1 VTLRRL
7 VAIVGP
13 TAAGKSALALE
24 LAEALGGEIVNAD
37 SRQVY
42 RGMDIGTAKPSPA
55 ERARVPHHLFDIAGP
70 DEGYSLALFQRDAR
84 AALHEIWARGAFPWL
99 VGGTGQYV
107 WGLLEAWNVPEVAPN
122 EALRAR
128 LADFVE
134 KEGPASLHEMLREL
148 DPVSAGRIEPN
159 NVRRVIRA
167 IEVTRLTGQPFSEW
181 QVHGDPGFEF
191 HVLGVDLPNET
202 LHPRIDARVLEMFD
216 AGFVD
221 EVRELL
227 ARGVAPTAPA
237 MSSIGY
243 SQVVRHLAGQC
254 TLADAI
260 AETQRATR
268 QLARRQRQWF
278 RHGDSRITWVNDP
291 VQARAAVQEFVR
303 SAVAG

>member
-1 VTLRRL
+1 MTLPRL

-24 LAEALGGEIVNAD
+24 LAEALGGEVVNAD

-42 RGMDIGTAKPSPA
+42 RGMDIGTAKPSTA
-55 ERARVPHHLFDIAGP
+55 DRARVPHHLFDIAGP
-70 DEGYSLALFQRDAR
+70 AEGYSLALFQRDAR
-84 AALHEIWARGAFPWL
+84 AALHEIWTRGALPWL

-107 WGLLEAWNVPEVAPN
+107 WGLLEAWNVPEVAPD
-122 EALRAR
+122 EELRGR
-128 LADFVE
+128 LAAYADTN
-134 KEGPASLHEMLREL
+134 GPAPLHEVLREL

-167 IEVTRLTGQPFSEW
+167 IEVTRLTGRPFSEW
-181 QVHGDPGFEF
+181 QVHGDPGFAF
-191 HVLGVDLPNET
+191 RVLGVDLPNEI
-202 LHPRIDARVLEMFD
+202 LHPRIDARVLAMFD

-243 SQVVRHLAGQC
+243 SQVVRHLAGDC

-278 RHGDSRITWVNDP
+278 RHSDRRITWVNDP
-291 VQARAAVQEFVR
+291 ERARASLREFVQ
-303 SAVAG
+303 SGVAG